1 MSLLSNK
8 LKLEV
13 RRTPEL
19 VTSRLGQF
27 SNLSLHL
34 LIIYQQNVQLF
45 SQTLKYRLKK
55 LKESSF
61 DIINDKE
68 KAANPHV

>member
-13 RRTPEL
+13 QRTLEL
-19 VTSRLGQF
+19 VTSRLGQLY
-27 SNLSLHL
+27 NLSLDL
-34 LIIYQQNVQLF
+34 LIKYQQNVQLF
-45 SQTLKYRLKK
+45 SQTLKYCFQK
-55 LKESSF
+55 LKQSSF
-61 DIINDKE
+61 DIINDEE